1 MNCCGK
7 FSLNFLYLFYYKI
20 KDIPSKYID
29 GVFEIDTKIDTISLC
44 CLGNPTYCLICVH
57 ENKKNI
63 RGKKYPISPEKHLRA
78 SKNHEG
84 QNDIRYQ
91 IRQCGLRREN
101 TRLRKSSFLRT
112 NHIGL
117 SIRPLYLRVRARTVL
132 DKKKKG

>member
-20 KDIPSKYID
+20 KDVPSKYID
-29 GVFEIDTKIDTISLC
+29 SVFEIDTKIDTISLC

-78 SKNHEG
+78 SKNHRMKDRTIY
-84 QNDIRYQ
+84 DIKFVNVD
-91 IRQCGLRREN
+91 CAGK
-101 TRLRKSSFLRT
+101 TRVFEKVHFCERITSVYRFDLF
-112 NHIGL
+112 I
-117 SIRPLYLRVRARTVL
+117 
-132 DKKKKG
+132 